1 MDTLYYNGTIR
12 TMEHFAPEE
21 ALLVRDGRVAAVGPF
36 AQLLDQCTYTEKV
49 DLAGACLMPAFL
61 DAHSH
66 IVSWAMGKLQAD
78 LGGAADYPAIAEAM
92 GRFARERE
100 IPPGS
105 WVLGRGADMLLEES
119 LVPLLDRVLPDR
131 PAMVLHVSSHGGVFN
146 TAAQRLLGLDRGALV
161 ENPFLAAQKKV
172 PLPGLEE
179 LVQAFREAQDD
190 YLSQGYVLA
199 QEGCVT
205 AEAAGLYAALEKA
218 GALKLS
224 LIHISEPTRH

>member
-161 ENPFLAAQKKV
+161 ENPFLAAKK
-172 PLPGLEE
+172 
-179 LVQAFREAQDD
+179 
-190 YLSQGYVLA
+190 
-199 QEGCVT
+199 
-205 AEAAGLYAALEKA
+205 
-218 GALKLS
+218 
-224 LIHISEPTRH
+224 